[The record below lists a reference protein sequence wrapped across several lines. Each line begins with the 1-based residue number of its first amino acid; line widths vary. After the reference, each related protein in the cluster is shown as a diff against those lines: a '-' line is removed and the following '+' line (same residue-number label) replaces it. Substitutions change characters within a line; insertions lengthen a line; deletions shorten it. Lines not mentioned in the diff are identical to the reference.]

1 MRDSGYFRAP
11 AMALKKLMVVVGT
24 RPNFIKVTRFKAEAA
39 RRGMEVQLVHT
50 GQHYD
55 EKMSTVFFDQF
66 GLRPDRFLDTPQTTP
81 AAQMGHIM
89 VALEAAAQ
97 ELKPELIMVPG
108 DVNSTLA
115 GALVANKM
123 GIRLGHLE
131 SGLRSGDLGMPEEI
145 NRILT
150 DRITD
155 HFFVT
160 EQSGTDHLLAEGR
173 PAADIHMV
181 GNTMIDTLVAYDAQ
195 VQAAT
200 VLSDLG
206 LKGGEHVLMT
216 IHRPAT
222 TDHPEELAKLV
233 ELVTF
238 IATERPV
245 VFPVHPRTTA
255 KLESTGLM
263 PRLKASKQL
272 YLTGPMDYFN
282 FQKLIA
288 TCAFVITDSGG
299 IQEETTYRRVP
310 CLTLRPNTE
319 RPVTVVLGTNEL
331 ITFDLHLLREAVG
344 RIEAGTF
351 KKGRV
356 PPLWDGHA
364 TERVFDVLETL

>member
-1 MRDSGYFRAP
+1 
-11 AMALKKLMVVVGT
+11 MVVVGT

-39 RRGMEVQLVHT
+39 KRGMDVQLVHT

-55 EKMSTVFFDQF
+55 ERMSTVFFDQF
-66 GLRPDRFLDTPQTTP
+66 GLVPDRFLDTPQAAP

-89 VALEAAAQ
+89 IALEAAAK
-97 ELKPELIMVPG
+97 ELRPQLMVVPG

-123 GIRLGHLE
+123 GIPLAHLE
-131 SGLRSGDLGMPEEI
+131 SGLRSGDMGMPEEI

-173 PAADIHMV
+173 PAKDIHFV
-181 GNTMIDTLVAYDAQ
+181 GNTMIDTLVAYDAY

-200 VLSDLG
+200 VLTDLG
-206 LKGGEHVLMT
+206 LIGGEHVLMT

-222 TDHPEELAKLV
+222 VDNPAELAKLV
-233 ELVTF
+233 EL
-238 IATERPV
+238 IAFVAEQRSV
-245 VFPVHPRTTA
+245 VFPVHPRTTG
-255 KLESTGLM
+255 KLKEAGLL
-263 PRLKASKQL
+263 PRLEALKNL
-272 YLTGPMDYFN
+272 RLTGPMDYFN

-299 IQEETTYRRVP
+299 IQEETTFRQVP

-319 RPVTVVLGTNEL
+319 RPITVAMGSNRL
-331 ITFDLHLLREAVG
+331 IDFNLPALQAAITDIVEG
-344 RIEAGTF
+344 RAGR
-351 KKGRV
+351 GEV

-364 TERVFDVLETL
+364 TERVFDVIAAL

>member
-1 MRDSGYFRAP
+1 M
-11 AMALKKLMVVVGT
+11 KKLMVVVGT
-24 RPNFIKVTRFKAEAA
+24 RPNFIKVTRFKAVAA
-39 RRGMEVQLVHT
+39 QRGMEVQLVHT

-55 EKMSTVFFDQF
+55 AKMSTVFFDQF
-66 GLRPDRFLDTPQTTP
+66 GLWPDRFLDTPHASP

-89 VALEAAAQ
+89 IALEAAAK
-97 ELKPELIMVPG
+97 ELEPELVIVPG

-123 GIRLGHLE
+123 GLPLAHLE
-131 SGLRSGDLGMPEEI
+131 SGLRSGDMGMPEEN

-160 EQSGTDHLLAEGR
+160 EQSGMDHLIAEGR
-173 PAADIHMV
+173 PKAAVHFV

-195 VQAAT
+195 VKAAT
-200 VLSDLG
+200 ALKDLG
-206 LKGGEHVLMT
+206 LEGGRHVLMT

-222 TDHPEELAKLV
+222 TDDAGELAKLV
-233 ELVTF
+233 EL
-238 IATERPV
+238 IAMVAMERPL

-255 KLESTGLM
+255 KLEATGLM
-263 PRLKASKQL
+263 PKLKTLKNL
-272 YLTGPMDYFN
+272 RLTGPMDYFN
-282 FQKLIA
+282 FQQLIT

-319 RPVTVVLGTNEL
+319 RPITVTMGTNEL
-331 ITFDLHLLREAVG
+331 ITFDLDALREAIG
-344 RIEAGTF
+344 RIESGKF
-351 KKGRV
+351 KKGEV
-356 PPLWDGHA
+356 PPYWDGHA
-364 TERVFDVLETL
+364 TERVFDVLEKL

>member
-1 MRDSGYFRAP
+1 M
-11 AMALKKLMVVVGT
+11 MVVVGT
-24 RPNFIKVTRFKAEAA
+24 RPNFIKVTRFKAEAVK
-39 RRGMEVQLVHT
+39 RGMEVRLVHT

-55 EKMSTVFFDQF
+55 DRMSTVFFDQF
-66 GLRPDRFLDTPQTTP
+66 GLRPDRILDTPQAAP

-89 VALEAAAQ
+89 IGLEAEAAAW
-97 ELKPELIMVPG
+97 KPDLVMVPG

-123 GIRLGHLE
+123 GIALAHLE
-131 SGLRSGDLGMPEEI
+131 SGLRSGDMGMPEEI

-160 EQSGTDHLLAEGR
+160 EQSGTDHLIAEGR
-173 PAADIHMV
+173 PKAAIHFV

-200 VLSDLG
+200 ALKDLG
-206 LKGGEHVLMT
+206 LGDGGHVLMT

-222 TDHPEELAKLV
+222 TDQPAELAKLV
-233 ELVTF
+233 EL
-238 IATERPV
+238 IAFVAKDRPV

-255 KLESTGLM
+255 KLEATGLM
-263 PRLKASKQL
+263 ARLQGL
-272 YLTGPMDYFN
+272 GNLRLTGPMDYFN
-282 FQKLIA
+282 FQQLIA

-319 RPVTVVLGTNEL
+319 RPITVTMGTNEL
-331 ITFDLHLLREAVG
+331 ITFDLDALRGAIG
-344 RIEAGTF
+344 RIAGGTF
-351 KKGRV
+351 KRGAV

-364 TERVFDVLETL
+364 TERVFDALEKL

>member
-1 MRDSGYFRAP
+1 M
-11 AMALKKLMVVVGT
+11 KKLMVVVGT

-39 RRGMEVQLVHT
+39 ERGIQVQLVHT

-55 EKMSTVFFDQF
+55 DKMSTVFFDQF
-66 GLRPDRFLDTPQTTP
+66 GLRPDRFLDTPQASP
-81 AAQMGHIM
+81 ATQMGHIM
-89 VALEAAAQ
+89 IGLEAAAK
-97 ELKPELIMVPG
+97 ELRPDLMLVPG

-123 GIRLGHLE
+123 GLPLGHLE

-160 EQSGTDHLLAEGR
+160 EQSGLDHLKAEGR
-173 PAADIHMV
+173 PAEAIHFT

-195 VQAAT
+195 VQAAP
-200 VLSDLG
+200 VLHDLR
-206 LKGGEHVLMT
+206 LPGGDHVLMT

-222 TDHPEELAKLV
+222 TDNPAELAKLV
-233 ELVTF
+233 DL
-238 IATERPV
+238 IAFVAKDRPV

-255 KLESTGLM
+255 KLEATGLL
-263 PRLKASKQL
+263 PRLQALKHLRMA
-272 YLTGPMDYFN
+272 GPMDYFN

-299 IQEETTYRRVP
+299 IQEETTYRQVP

-319 RPVTVVLGTNEL
+319 RPITVTMGTNEL
-331 ITFDLHLLREAVG
+331 ITFDLRALQAAIG
-344 RIEAGTF
+344 RIQAGTF
-351 KKGRV
+351 KQGQV

-364 TERVFDVLETL
+364 TERVLDVIARL

>member
-1 MRDSGYFRAP
+1 M
-11 AMALKKLMVVVGT
+11 KKLMVVVGT
-24 RPNFIKVTRFKAEAA
+24 RPNFIKVTRFKAVAA
-39 RRGMEVQLVHT
+39 RRGMDVQLVHT

-55 EKMSTVFFDQF
+55 DRMSTVFFDQF
-66 GLRPDRFLDTPQTTP
+66 GLRPDRFLDTPQASP

-89 VALEAAAQ
+89 IGLETEVAAW
-97 ELKPELIMVPG
+97 KPDLVMVPG

-123 GIRLGHLE
+123 GLPLAHLE
-131 SGLRSGDLGMPEEI
+131 SGLRSGDMGMPEEI

-160 EQSGTDHLLAEGR
+160 EQSGIDHLIAEGR
-173 PAADIHMV
+173 PKEAIHLV

-195 VQAAT
+195 VQAST
-200 VLSDLG
+200 VLQDLALG
-206 LKGGEHVLMT
+206 SGGHVLMT

-222 TDHPEELAKLV
+222 VDHPAELAKLV
-233 ELVTF
+233 EL
-238 IATERPV
+238 IAFVAKDRPV

-255 KLESTGLM
+255 KLEATSLM
-263 PRLKASKQL
+263 PKLKALKHL
-272 YLTGPMDYFN
+272 RITGPMDYFN
-282 FQKLIA
+282 FQQLIA

-319 RPVTVVLGTNEL
+319 RPITVTMGTNEL
-331 ITFDLHLLREAVG
+331 ITFDLDALRDAIG

-351 KKGRV
+351 KKGEV

-364 TERVFDVLETL
+364 TERVFDVLEKQ